1 MAVAHALA
9 IGAEWILI
17 ALVLAGALP
26 QVAASW
32 QFLLVAAHFRRQH
45 YGSCAP
51 VFPRL
56 AVLIPAWNEG
66 AVIGSS
72 IDRLLAADYPPR
84 GLRVYVVDDAST
96 DDTPAVVKAKE
107 AQYPGRVVHLRRE
120 HGGQGKAHTLNH
132 GLAVILGEEWTEAL
146 LITDADVIFEPACLR
161 TMASHLAD
169 PRVGAVTAYIKEGS
183 YPGNYMTRFIGY
195 EYITAQAAA
204 RRGQNVLGAVA
215 CLAGGAQ
222 LHSRANLVALGG
234 RIDTSSLAEDTFTT
248 FETQLRGRRVLFEP
262 HAVCWAEE
270 PGSVG
275 ALWKQRLRWARGNV
289 RVTSRYR
296 RVWFR
301 PSRAHRL
308 GGVSFGVF
316 WFCLF
321 LQPVFM
327 ITSSAALLILYFADA
342 AQAWPAFRVLW
353 ILNAISYLFITGFA
367 LLIDPQAG
375 RRTWRQALLFPGVV
389 NLAIIAYTCTPRLWR
404 DGIHALAS
412 EAHISLAHVDWGRP
426 VIYAWL
432 AGSMAVAYLAK
443 VIEPRRYGRFFSP
456 ALVYVAGYGSL
467 LCACTLAAYVLELR
481 GAEQKWDKTEKT
493 GKVMMP
499 ASRASQLS
507 QDGPRNSG
515 SRPGRRSGTKEGS
528 P

>member
-1 MAVAHALA
+1 MAVAHALVTA
-9 IGAEWILI
+9 GEWALI
-17 ALVLAGALP
+17 TLVVAGALP
-26 QVAASW
+26 EVAAGW
-32 QFLLVAAHFRRQH
+32 QFLLVAAHFRRNH
-45 YGSCAP
+45 YDACAP

-56 AVLIPAWNEG
+56 AVVIPAWNE
-66 AVIGSS
+66 ATVIGAS
-72 IDRLLAADYPPR
+72 IDRLVAADYPAER
-84 GLRVYVVDDAST
+84 LRVYVVDDAST
-96 DDTPAVVKAKE
+96 DDTPEVVRAKE
-107 AQYPGRVVHLRRE
+107 VQYPGRVVHLRRE
-120 HGGQGKAHTLNH
+120 RGGEGKAHTLNH
-132 GLAVILGEEWTEAL
+132 GLAVILGDEWMEAL

-161 TMASHLAD
+161 TMARHLAD

-183 YPGNYMTRFIGY
+183 RPGNYMTRFIGY

-222 LHSRANLVALGG
+222 LHSRANLVGLGG

-270 PGSVG
+270 PGSVR

-289 RVTSRYR
+289 QVTRRYLR
-296 RVWFR
+296 LWFR
-301 PSRAHRL
+301 PSRGHRL

-321 LQPVFM
+321 LQPALM
-327 ITSSAALLILYFADA
+327 ITSSASLLILYFADA

-353 ILNAISYLFITGFA
+353 IINAVSYLFITGFA
-367 LLIDPQAG
+367 LLIDPRTG

-389 NLAIIAYTCTPRLWR
+389 NLAIIVYTCFPRLWL
-404 DGIHALAS
+404 DAVHALAN
-412 EAHISLAHVDWGRP
+412 EAHVSLAHLGWGTP
-426 VIYAWL
+426 LIYAWL

-443 VIEPRRYGRFFSP
+443 VIEARWCGRLCSP

-467 LCACTLAAYVLELR
+467 LCACTLAAYFMELR

-493 GKVMMP
+493 GKVMI
-499 ASRASQLS
+499 
-507 QDGPRNSG
+507 PR
-515 SRPGRRSGTKEGS
+515 
-528 P
+528 